1 MRSTRWSRIYEMERC
16 AKEPALES
24 SLLFCCKTA
33 RATVK
38 AMLNRTLGGEAAMG
52 GLILLL
58 LAAAMFA
65 NGLAAIGLLVWAI
78 FLFLVDA
85 DIWGIPF
92 VGSCLCLVLA
102 AWAYTAFDDRIA
114 RATVLRQNTKPYERN
129 QQP

>member
-1 MRSTRWSRIYEMERC
+1 MERC

-24 SLLFCCKTA
+24 PLPFCCKTA
-33 RATVK
+33 RVMVK
-38 AMLNRTLGGEAAMG
+38 PMLNGTLGGGAAMDR
-52 GLILLL
+52 LILLL

-85 DIWGIPF
+85 EIWGIPF

-102 AWAYTAFDDRIA
+102 AWAHTAFDDRIA
-114 RATVLRQNTKPYERN
+114 RATVLRQNAKPYERN